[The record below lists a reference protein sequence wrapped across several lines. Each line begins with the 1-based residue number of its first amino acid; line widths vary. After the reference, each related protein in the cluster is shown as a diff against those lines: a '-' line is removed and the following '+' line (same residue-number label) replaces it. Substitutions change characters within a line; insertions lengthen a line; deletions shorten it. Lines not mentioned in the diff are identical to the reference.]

1 VKQLKGPELKLSQ
14 LKVPDV
20 LKDLYWDLH
29 DRRLLPL
36 VGLAVVA
43 ILAVPFLLG
52 SGSKGSPES
61 RGGGGVPVAGAGAG
75 EVASLTVVPAEP
87 GLREPSKRLAGRRST
102 DPFQQHYTGP
112 ILSPGAQPAPES
124 STPAGG
130 TTTTTES
137 SSSSETVVT
146 SPPSSP
152 STGSG
157 EAGGGGENG
166 GGLVPG
172 SNNPNLKLY
181 TWTIKVQISRTETA
195 ADGSVKM
202 GEPTLHQSVKPL
214 TPLPGEK
221 TPVVTSL
228 GVNPSTGNVLLMV
241 SKEVTALFGDAK
253 CVSGTSSCELV
264 EVEKGF
270 PETFEYGPG
279 HVRYKFKIIN
289 IDLVRIAK
297 P

>member
-1 VKQLKGPELKLSQ
+1 MKRLGPDLKLPKSLKASD
-14 LKVPDV
+14 LKVPPFFS
-20 LKDLYWDLH
+20 DLYLDLR

-36 VGLAVVA
+36 VALMIVA

-52 SGSKGSPES
+52 GSDKSESPPVVKPI
-61 RGGGGVPVAGAGAG
+61 GGDAQ
-75 EVASLTVVPAEP
+75 ASTTAQTFTVVQARP
-87 GLREPSKRLAGRRST
+87 GLRNYRKRLARRKPV
-102 DPFQQHYTGP
+102 DPFKQRYTGP
-112 ILSPGAQPAPES
+112 VLTGSQLNAQ
-124 STPAGG
+124 
-130 TTTTTES
+130 TTTES
-137 SSSSETVVT
+137 STSSETAVT
-146 SPPSSP
+146 SPSSSP
-152 STGSG
+152 SGGAG
-157 EAGGGGENG
+157 EGGGGAGNG

-172 SNNPNLKLY
+172 SDNPNLKLF

-202 GEPTLHQSVKPL
+202 GEPTLHENVKPL
-214 TPLPGEK
+214 TPLPGDK

-228 GVNPSTGNVLLMV
+228 GINPSTGNALLMV

-253 CVSGTSSCELV
+253 CISGTGSCELV

-279 HVRYKFKIIN
+279 HVRYKFKIID

>member
-1 VKQLKGPELKLSQ
+1 MKRLGPDLKLPKSLKASD
-14 LKVPDV
+14 LKVPPFFS
-20 LKDLYWDLH
+20 DLYLDLR

-36 VGLAVVA
+36 VALMIVA

-52 SGSKGSPES
+52 GSDKSESPPAVKPI
-61 RGGGGVPVAGAGAG
+61 GGDAQ
-75 EVASLTVVPAEP
+75 ASTTAQTFTVVQARP
-87 GLREPSKRLAGRRST
+87 GLRNYRKRLARRKPV
-102 DPFQQHYTGP
+102 DPFKQRYTGP
-112 ILSPGAQPAPES
+112 VLTGSQLNAQ
-124 STPAGG
+124 
-130 TTTTTES
+130 TTTES
-137 SSSSETVVT
+137 STSSETAVT
-146 SPPSSP
+146 SPSSSP
-152 STGSG
+152 SSG
-157 EAGGGGENG
+157 AGEGGGGAENG

-172 SNNPNLKLY
+172 SDNPNLKLF

-202 GEPTLHQSVKPL
+202 GEPTLHENVKPL
-214 TPLPGEK
+214 TPLPGDK

-228 GVNPSTGNVLLMV
+228 GINPSTGNALLMV
-241 SKEVTALFGDAK
+241 SKEVTALFGDAQ
-253 CVSGTSSCELV
+253 CISGTGSCELV

-289 IDLVRIAK
+289 IGLVRIAK

>member
-1 VKQLKGPELKLSQ
+1 MKRLGPELKMPKSLKASD
-14 LKVPDV
+14 LKVPPFFS
-20 LKDLYWDLH
+20 DLYLDLR

-36 VGLAVVA
+36 VALFFVA
-43 ILAVPFLLG
+43 IVAVPFLLG
-52 SGSKGSPES
+52 GSDKSESP
-61 RGGGGVPVAGAGAG
+61 RTVKPIGGKAQ
-75 EVASLTVVPAEP
+75 ASTTAQTFTVVQARP
-87 GLREPSKRLAGRRST
+87 GLRNYRKRLARRKPV
-102 DPFQQHYTGP
+102 DPFKQRYTGP
-112 ILSPGAQPAPES
+112 VLTGSQLNAQ
-124 STPAGG
+124 TT

-146 SPPSSP
+146 SPSSSP
-152 STGSG
+152 SNGAG

-172 SNNPNLKLY
+172 SNNPNPKLY

-202 GEPTLHQSVKPL
+202 GEPTVHENVKPL
-214 TPLPGEK
+214 KPLPGEK
-221 TPVVTSL
+221 TPVVTFL
-228 GVNPSTGNVLLMV
+228 GVNPTTGKALLMV

-264 EVEKGF
+264 EVEKDF

-279 HVRYKFKIIN
+279 HVRYKFEVVN